1 MRRREYGAK
10 FAASERLKFNG
21 APGFIKLN
29 FINRAGRAQRAAIK
43 FYKAAAQQNVRRL
56 NLKFYPAQVGG
67 ADCLNRANLAA
78 NTAGDKFSAAKFA
91 RRAKLNA
98 PKGRKNLKEKR

>member
-29 FINRAGRAQRAAIK
+29 FINRAGRAQRAAMK
-43 FYKAAAQQNVRRL
+43 FYKTLAQQNVRGL
-56 NLKFYPAQVGG
+56 NLKFYPAKSRRG
-67 ADCLNRANLAA
+67 LNNPRKFIGEYN
-78 NTAGDKFSAAKFA
+78 GQRKFSAVKFT

-98 PKGRKNLKEKR
+98 PKRH